1 MQASDE
7 AASSLFDT
15 FDADG
20 SGSIELRELER
31 QLDGGRAQEA
41 RAARDRAARAAPAPS
56 EGHWGALRKSV
67 HQGSS
72 DGEMLNQ
79 IYLRRTL
86 TMQIVL

>member
-20 SGSIELRELER
+20 SGTIELRELER
-31 QLDGGRAQEA
+31 QLDGGRAQQA
-41 RAARDRAARAAPAPS
+41 RAARARAAPAPS
-56 EGHWGALRKSV
+56 EGHWGALRQSE
-67 HQGSS
+67 HRGSS

>member
-1 MQASDE
+1 
-7 AASSLFDT
+7 
-15 FDADG
+15 
-20 SGSIELRELER
+20 
-31 QLDGGRAQEA
+31 
-41 RAARDRAARAAPAPS
+41 
-56 EGHWGALRKSV
+56 V